1 MLKNNQKDQ
10 RFKTVLRR
18 MWYLI
23 VTEFI
28 SAAPKGKKIK
38 KTSLPEIIY
47 WGKIEILWGVEKKSL
62 KWDVFLDIGGNISRF
77 LSM

>member
-38 KTSLPEIIY
+38 KPLCLKLS
-47 WGKIEILWGVEKKSL
+47 IEVK
-62 KWDVFLDIGGNISRF
+62 
-77 LSM
+77 

>member
-47 WGKIEILWGVEKKSL
+47 
-62 KWDVFLDIGGNISRF
+62 
-77 LSM
+77 